1 MPLALMAIG
10 SNIDANKY
18 EVIIIDSRLKN
29 NPEELIAKHLSQAIC
44 FGVTVL
50 TGSPLKDAIKKS
62 DFVKELNPNIPVIWG
77 GWHPSLFPTDVLKD
91 TPSVDIT
98 IQGQGEI
105 TFNELIKCLEENG
118 DLKNIN
124 GLCFR
129 DKNGEIIK
137 NKARGL
143 TPMDTLPKVD
153 YSLIEVEEYFKLKKK
168 RQLDYISSTGCF
180 FRCTFCADPFV
191 FNRSFTAIS
200 AQKIGKELEELYKKY
215 QFTDLN
221 FQDETFFTYPKRIE
235 EVANELINRNI
246 KTSWAATMRADQGYR
261 MTEEQ
266 FELCIK
272 SGLRRVLIGVESG
285 SQEMMDWLSK
295 DIKLEQV
302 LFCADRCKKY
312 NVGVIFPFIVGFPNE
327 SDESI
332 VATRKLIQKLAKMS
346 TKFETPIFYFKPYPG
361 SKITDDVVKNGYKLP
376 NSTLEWGNFDYIG
389 SKGPWVSKSKYSFF
403 ERYKFYIKAAYG
415 KSKVVML
422 PFKWLSL
429 IRCKLNFFK
438 LPFEKW
444 LFDLMFKKQKLS

>member
-10 SNIDANKY
+10 SNIDTNKY
-18 EVIIIDSRLKN
+18 EVIIIDGRLKN
-29 NPEELIAKHLSQAIC
+29 NPEELIAKHLPQAIC

-62 DFVKELNPNIPVIWG
+62 DFVKSLNPNIPVIWG
-77 GWHPSLFPTDVLKD
+77 GWHPSLFPTDILKD

-98 IQGQGEI
+98 VQGQGEI
-105 TFNELIKCLEENG
+105 TFNELINCLEQN
-118 DLKNIN
+118 DTLANIN
-124 GLCFR
+124 GICFR
-129 DKNGEIIK
+129 DKKGEIIK
-137 NKARGL
+137 NKARVL
-143 TPMDTLPKVD
+143 TPMDTLPKVN
-153 YSLIEVEEYFKLKKK
+153 YSLIDVEEYFKLKKK

-200 AQKIGKELEELYKKY
+200 ASKMGEELEELYKKY
-215 QFTDLN
+215 EFTDLN

-261 MTEEQ
+261 MSEEQ
-266 FELCIK
+266 FELCVK

-332 VATRKLIQKLAKMS
+332 IATRKLVQKLAKMS

-376 NSTLEWGNFDYIG
+376 NSTLEWGKFDYIG

-415 KSKVVML
+415 KTKTVML

-429 IRCKLNFFK
+429 MRFKLNFFK

>member
-1 MPLALMAIG
+1 MAIG
-10 SNIDANKY
+10 SNIDTNKY
-18 EVIIIDSRLKN
+18 EVIIIDGRLKN
-29 NPEELIAKHLSQAIC
+29 NPEELIAKHLPQAIC

-62 DFVKELNPNIPVIWG
+62 DFVKSLNPNIPVIWG
-77 GWHPSLFPTDVLKD
+77 GWHPSLFPTDILKD

-98 IQGQGEI
+98 VQGQGEI
-105 TFNELIKCLEENG
+105 TFNELINCLEQN
-118 DLKNIN
+118 DTLANIN
-124 GLCFR
+124 GICFR
-129 DKNGEIIK
+129 DKKGEIIK
-137 NKARGL
+137 NKARVL
-143 TPMDTLPKVD
+143 TPMDTLPKVN
-153 YSLIEVEEYFKLKKK
+153 YSLIDVEEYFKLKKK

-200 AQKIGKELEELYKKY
+200 ASKMGEELEELYKKY
-215 QFTDLN
+215 EFTDLN

-261 MTEEQ
+261 MSEEQ
-266 FELCIK
+266 FELCVK

-332 VATRKLIQKLAKMS
+332 IATRKLVQKLAKMS

-376 NSTLEWGNFDYIG
+376 NSTLEWGKFDYIG

-415 KSKVVML
+415 KTKTVML

-429 IRCKLNFFK
+429 MRFKLNFFK